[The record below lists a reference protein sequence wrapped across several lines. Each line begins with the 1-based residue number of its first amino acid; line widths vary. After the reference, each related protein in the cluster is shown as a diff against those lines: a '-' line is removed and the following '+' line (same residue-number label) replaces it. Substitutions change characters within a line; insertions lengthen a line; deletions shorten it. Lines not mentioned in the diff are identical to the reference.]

1 MKIFNNPN
9 ISQIMK
15 LYNKSVKPIEK
26 YGKVTAAKDQLEISE
41 KAKDFQVAMKAFKKL
56 PEVRQEKVKELK
68 EKIETN
74 NYNVSGKE
82 IADKIIEGIMMDKR
96 I

>member
-9 ISQIMK
+9 ITKVTQ
-15 LYNKSVKPIEK
+15 LYNKNKKTTEK
-26 YGKVTAAKDQLEISE
+26 VNELSSTKDHLEISS

-56 PEVRQEKVKELK
+56 PEFRE
-68 EKIETN
+68 EKIADLQGKIQTN
-74 NYNVSGKE
+74 TYNVSGKE
-82 IADKIIEGIMMDKR
+82 IADKIIEGIMVDKK